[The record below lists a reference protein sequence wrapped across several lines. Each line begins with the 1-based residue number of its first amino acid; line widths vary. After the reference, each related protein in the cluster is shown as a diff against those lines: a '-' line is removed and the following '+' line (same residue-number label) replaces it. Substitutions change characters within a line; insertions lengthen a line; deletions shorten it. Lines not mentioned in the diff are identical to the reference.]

1 MNESTRPQL
10 RVGIMLDSWEGS
22 AWIGKIIQD
31 IRTCGFAELS
41 LVILNQDVPKPKP
54 PFWKR
59 LLTFDI
65 SPQARKGALF
75 YFYSLLDERLFRNRV
90 DAFQIVDL
98 KELCADVPAMGVV
111 AEKKKFTDRFSA
123 SDIDAIRAHNLDVI
137 LRIGFRIIRGE
148 ILSTARYGVWSFH
161 HGDNQA
167 YRGAPALFWE
177 MYERNPVSGV
187 VLQILTEELDGG
199 KVIYRSLAA
208 TDFTSL
214 SRQRNPIYWKA
225 SNFIV
230 RRLRDLYF
238 RGWDYIE
245 SLATYHERKED
256 LGKIYYKPANWQ
268 MLPFL
273 WRTLVVNNFGRVLR
287 NRLRVDSWSLAWRRI
302 PDQRKILSEK
312 FDIRG
317 FQFIRP
323 PADRYYAD
331 PCAITVGGR
340 TYVFF
345 EDYRYREQK
354 GVVSCLE
361 LSESG
366 PGPVETVLTRPY
378 HLSYPFLFE
387 CNGDVFMAPETGE
400 NRTVEVYR
408 AVDFPSRWELCRVL
422 LEGVEAVDPTLLH
435 HENRWWLF
443 ANIKTE
449 GGQALDELHLFY
461 ADSLD
466 GQWTPH
472 PNNPV
477 VSDVRNARPAGRIF
491 QLDGHLI
498 RPAQDCTISYGR
510 AVSFQRITRLS
521 TNDYQEQTVN
531 RIDAPIEPGNIG
543 VHTYTSSEGFEIV
556 DVKREVWRNPSNRPA
571 RRADK

>member
-1 MNESTRPQL
+1 
-10 RVGIMLDSWEGS
+10 
-22 AWIGKIIQD
+22 
-31 IRTCGFAELS
+31 
-41 LVILNQDVPKPKP
+41 
-54 PFWKR
+54 
-59 LLTFDI
+59 
-65 SPQARKGALF
+65 LF

-98 KELCADVPAMGVV
+98 KELCTDVPAMSVV

-137 LRIGFRIIRGE
+137 LRIGFRIIRGD

-245 SLATYHERKED
+245 SLATYRERKED
-256 LGKIYYKPANWQ
+256 LGKIYYKPTNWQ
-268 MLPFL
+268 MLPLL
-273 WRTLVVNNFGRVLR
+273 WWTLVINNCGRVLR

-331 PCAITVGGR
+331 PCAITVNGR
-340 TYVFF
+340 TFVFF
-345 EDYRYREQK
+345 EDYRYGEQK

-491 QLDGHLI
+491 QLDGRLI

-521 TNDYQEQTVN
+521 TDDYEEQTVN

-571 RRADK
+571 RRAGK